1 MKKIYV
7 FLADGF
13 EEVEALTVVDLLRR
27 AQCDVSMVSVSG
39 NQMVHSAHGI
49 DIKADCLFD
58 AVTDDADMLVLPG
71 GLQGTANLKKHTGLS
86 ALVSNYNKAGKF
98 VTAICAGPTV
108 LGHFGLLTNKKA
120 CCYPNM
126 EDGLL
131 GADVSYD
138 PVTVD
143 GNIITGRGLGVA
155 IPFALKLIEVLVGPE
170 VSANVKTSIVF

>member
-27 AQCDVSMVSVSG
+27 AQCDVSMVSVTDTL
-39 NQMVHSAHGI
+39 MVHSAHGI

-58 AVTDDADMLVLPG
+58 DIANDADMLVLPG
-71 GLQGTANLKKHTGLS
+71 GLQGTENLKKHTGLAS
-86 ALVSNYNKAGKF
+86 LVSNCNKAGKF
-98 VTAICAGPTV
+98 IAAICAGPTV
-108 LGHFGLLTNKKA
+108 LGHYGLLNGKKA

-126 EDGLL
+126 EEGLL
-131 GADVSYD
+131 GAAVSFD

-143 GNIITGRGLGVA
+143 GNLITGRGLGVA
-155 IPFALKLIEVLVGPE
+155 IPFALTLIEVLLDPE
-170 VSANVKTSIVF
+170 TSEKIKTSIVF